1 MPTSFRSRSLERD
14 SHLFFQRQ
22 ERVDMKNSTLA
33 RKNYLVGLLF
43 SLLSGIVMYAEKVVF
58 VSHFSL
64 KYVGL
69 SSLFENIFL
78 IISAFDMG
86 VNSYLVSYLVKAVRE
101 KDEARIRGS
110 LSVVRR
116 YYYISSA
123 IVFFLGF
130 IISFFIPVLTKNEVE
145 RASTLYFLIY
155 LIGALS
161 QYYFG
166 SRILL
171 LLSFERSYIVSMFV
185 QGGRIV
191 QYLLSILLILKT
203 DNYLFYILLGAL
215 ATSLTYL
222 LLYIKCGHLYLF
234 IKEKKKK
241 IVKREKERVEYNIG
255 GMIVHRT
262 SIVFFRSFDTIL
274 VSLFFGASLNGLY
287 SNYVLLLSAFL
298 TPFWVFQATLTP
310 SIALRYFNNSKEENM
325 AMYKR
330 CYYLNFLFSLLLS
343 LVFLFVVRFYIVFS
357 YGESYLL
364 PSSFDSV
371 FAFILFL
378 SSSRTTSLIFRDIGG
393 IYTYDWKKP
402 LGEILLTLLFSLLFK
417 STFGLIGIP
426 LSFVL
431 SYVVLVIWL
440 ENRTVIKNVLFDLS
454 WLFVAK
460 ESFLLSLG
468 LAIIALLGAWWG

>member
-1 MPTSFRSRSLERD
+1 
-14 SHLFFQRQ
+14 
-22 ERVDMKNSTLA
+22 MKNSTLA

-357 YGESYLL
+357 YGESCL
-364 PSSFDSV
+364 
-371 FAFILFL
+371 IL
-378 SSSRTTSLIFRDIGG
+378 SSSRTTSLILRDIGG